1 MRAFMVFITVL
12 SVTVSLHAIA
22 QEDDFDREFE
32 LLEEEDIVFTAAKHQ
47 QDITES
53 PSAITVITREQIEN
67 THCTDVVCLLR
78 QVPEVD
84 VRRTLPAFT
93 VVGARALTEDFGNRA
108 LVLIDG
114 LEINIEFI
122 GIAIW
127 QTLYVHLEDIERI
140 EVIRG
145 PGSALYGANA
155 HSIVVSIITRRAKE
169 GGAEIFL
176 GSGEHDRSSLHIRLN
191 QSLGNWRLH
200 LSGGLDTQGHW
211 QIPDDRQRE
220 AYRVNLRLEHET
232 DSATSILYLGFVKP
246 YGWVYTQLA
255 PAEGTEGG
263 MGHAFLSHRTDLIR
277 AQLSWKFSTSTFFVD
292 MPLYWEDTKLGELPV
307 VSFFDSNLDADVQL
321 TWSPFEGNLLIGGAN
336 YRWFTL
342 ISDDVT
348 QRTTHQHRVGLF
360 LHDEQRFFESL
371 VVTAGIR
378 LDFNTI
384 TPLAISPRLAGVW
397 SFTENQSLRLAFG
410 QAFRKP
416 SYYESSMHITGV
428 KTESGFEELEDL
440 FERALGNSE
449 LENEKTTT
457 LEAGYRVRFL
467 EKRLTAE
474 ADVFYTQFRNTISFQ
489 LGIKT
494 ESGFE
499 ELEDLFERALG
510 NSELE
515 NEKTTTL
522 EAGYRVRF
530 LDKRLTAE
538 ADVFYTQFRNT
549 ISFQLDIKTDA
560 FGLPD
565 LGASNMNFLNQGREV
580 DSMGGSVSLT
590 YRLNAWRFSANYT
603 GRKSW
608 YIADPPGGPAPTE
621 GSKGERVP
629 WEPAHLFNISLHNV
643 PESGLRFG
651 LALHWHSSCDLA
663 WQEDGS
669 IFGDNILVHSPSAHF
684 ISGFLAWRIGSGS
697 WWAEMGVRAFNLL
710 NAGFR
715 DLPAMTRL
723 DDSELG
729 GQLLGRRIFLFFRG
743 SI

>member
-1 MRAFMVFITVL
+1 MRAFIVFITVL

-467 EKRLTAE
+467 
-474 ADVFYTQFRNTISFQ
+474 
-489 LGIKT
+489 
-494 ESGFE
+494 
-499 ELEDLFERALG
+499 
-510 NSELE
+510 
-515 NEKTTTL
+515 
-522 EAGYRVRF
+522 
-530 LDKRLTAE
+530 DKRLTAE

>member
-1 MRAFMVFITVL
+1 MRAFIVFITVL

-22 QEDDFDREFE
+22 QEEDFDREFE

-467 EKRLTAE
+467 
-474 ADVFYTQFRNTISFQ
+474 
-489 LGIKT
+489 
-494 ESGFE
+494 
-499 ELEDLFERALG
+499 
-510 NSELE
+510 
-515 NEKTTTL
+515 
-522 EAGYRVRF
+522 
-530 LDKRLTAE
+530 DKRLTAE

-608 YIADPPGGPAPTE
+608 YTADPPGGPAPTE